1 MGQYTISVKSICEMY
16 NNLSDPAG
24 FNDVETVIRNAA
36 PKYLILIS
44 RFMTKIIG

>member
-16 NNLSDPAG
+16 NNLSDPLG
-24 FNDVETVIRNAA
+24 STTLKQSSET
-36 PKYLILIS
+36 PHQKYLILIS